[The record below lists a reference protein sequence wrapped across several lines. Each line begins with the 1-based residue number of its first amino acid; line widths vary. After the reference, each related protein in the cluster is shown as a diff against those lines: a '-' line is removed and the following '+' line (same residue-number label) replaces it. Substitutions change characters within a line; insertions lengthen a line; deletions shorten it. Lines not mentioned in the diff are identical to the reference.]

1 MEKLY
6 GWLFTY
12 NPFND
17 VWVAYHSDSHIEVS
31 NNYLSPLGIR
41 SKDINTLIA
50 LIIKGNG
57 NLLTI
62 NKLV

>member
-17 VWVAYHSDSHIEVS
+17 VWIAYNSDNHIEVS
-31 NNYLSPLGIR
+31 NDYSSPHCIR
-41 SKDINTLIA
+41 SKDINTLIT

-57 NLLTI
+57 NLETI
-62 NKLV
+62 NCLI